1 MEGTYY
7 LNRLFATVEMI
18 PKTIVEVGTV
28 GGGGFLHTARSAWIS
43 RASITAT
50 ASWWKRAA
58 AGVWSEPLLP
68 GKYAFN
74 TYAGK
79 VIIGARPPT
88 SSSSG
93 SAAKLART
101 ASMKTCPRFR

>member
-18 PKTIVEVGTV
+18 PKTIIEVGTWAWW
-28 GGGGFLHTARSAWIS
+28 FPIPARSA
-43 RASITAT
+43 RTYPAVDYRHGELVE
-50 ASWWKRAA
+50 KGNR
-58 AGVWSEPLLP
+58 GVWSEPLLP

-79 VIIGARPPT
+79 VDDRPDHQHHPQVDPERDRRRIT
-88 SSSSG
+88 TM
-93 SAAKLART
+93 RT
-101 ASMKTCPRFR
+101 